1 MLLAI
6 LDSSHY
12 QKISNMAAITLPLPI
27 ITYRDL
33 KNENQT
39 PVSLGQS
46 LTSTSFL
53 AILDRNLTLHGLNLT
68 LHGSNQIS
76 ASHQRV
82 TVVKFFTPCYFKY
95 FAENRLQIFDLS
107 QNYSGTFAPFM
118 QKKCKFQK

>member
-27 ITYRDL
+27 ITCRDL

-68 LHGSNQIS
+68 LHGSN
-76 ASHQRV
+76 
-82 TVVKFFTPCYFKY
+82 
-95 FAENRLQIFDLS
+95 
-107 QNYSGTFAPFM
+107 
-118 QKKCKFQK
+118 